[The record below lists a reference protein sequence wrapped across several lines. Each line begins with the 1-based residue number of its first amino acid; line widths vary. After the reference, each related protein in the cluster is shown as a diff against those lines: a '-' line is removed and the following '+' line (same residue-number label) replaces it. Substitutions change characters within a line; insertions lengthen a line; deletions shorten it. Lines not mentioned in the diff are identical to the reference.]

1 MVALASDWRLAEER
15 AQRFMNPARV
25 VERYRQVTGVPSS
38 RQLPSVSYRQML
50 TAVVEHDL
58 GEGTLPDPLVQRAS
72 E

>member
-1 MVALASDWRLAEER
+1 MVALASDWRLSEER

-58 GEGTLPDPLVQRAS
+58 GEATLSDEMVQRAS

>member
-1 MVALASDWRLAEER
+1 MVALASDWRLSEER
-15 AQRFMNPARV
+15 ALRFMNPARV

-38 RQLPSVSYRQML
+38 RQLPSVSFRQML

-58 GEGTLPDPLVQRAS
+58 GEGALADPMVQGVS